1 MYDLQGT
8 SPKALPLSYRILA
21 EAKVSKLGS
30 CDKHPTYCQDQNV
43 DTVLMH
49 NDGAGNE

>member
-8 SPKALPLSYRILA
+8 SPDALPLSYRIHT
-21 EAKVSKLGS
+21 EAKVTKLGS

>member
-8 SPKALPLSYRILA
+8 SPNAPPLSYRILA
-21 EAKVSKLGS
+21 EAKVTKLGS
-30 CDKHPTYCQDQNV
+30 WDKHPTYCQDQNV
-43 DTVLMH
+43 DTVLMR